1 MDYDKLMSEI
11 ILKRARGRIHS
22 ARHLRKRFPSDARI
36 GRITRLWEKKARL
49 WIKKVKYGT
58 KAERNKIWAAL

>member
-1 MDYDKLMSEI
+1 MSDI
-11 ILKRARGRIHS
+11 ILRRARGKIHS
-22 ARHLRKRFPSDARI
+22 ARHLRKKFPEDALI

-58 KAERNKIWAAL
+58 KAERNKIWNSL

>member
-11 ILKRARGRIHS
+11 ILKRARGRIYS
-22 ARHLRKRFPSDARI
+22 AGHLRKRFPKGPLI

-49 WIKKVKYGT
+49 WIEKVKYGT
-58 KAERNKIWAAL
+58 KAERNKIWNSL